1 MEKYSHVGP
10 ITGRELIGQLEKL
23 DKRCLDYPICIEL
36 IDHFEDGTW
45 TLAKYLF
52 VDDETKQLFLTG
64 EVR

>member
-10 ITGRELIGQLEKL
+10 ITGRELIRQLEKL
-23 DKRCLDYPICIEL
+23 DRCCLDYPICIEL

-45 TLAKYLF
+45 APAKYLF

>member
-1 MEKYSHVGP
+1 MEKYRHNGP
-10 ITGRELIGQLEKL
+10 ITGRELIRQFEKL
-23 DKRCLDYPICIEL
+23 DKRCLDYPIC